1 MSSMTYLKEM
11 MPTLSPVE
19 QRIAAYFLA
28 HEEALVTTPILTV
41 AQACDTSKSA
51 VVRLCKRVGY
61 NGYKD
66 FLTSLSAEL
75 AVLSHMGTA
84 DYSDIYPD
92 SSVKSICTIV
102 TQHACH
108 ALDNTLRLMDMEAM
122 ERAVTVL
129 TSAQRIDLYGL
140 ANSGIIAQ
148 DAELKFQRIG
158 YNAHCALDGHRQAIC
173 AATLAP
179 EDAVMLFSYYGE
191 TRDLLEVLDIA
202 KERGATTIAVTR
214 VGKNSLSSRADIVL
228 SVASMEKLSRSGA
241 MTSRLVMLNM
251 VDMLFTCISS
261 RAYEQLRPTLERTA
275 KAIQAKRRG

>member
-1 MSSMTYLKEM
+1 MGSMVDLKEL

-28 HEEALVTTPILTV
+28 HEKTLVNTPILTV

-51 VVRLCKRVGY
+51 VVRLCKHLGY

-75 AVLSHMGTA
+75 AVLNHLGAA

-92 SSVKSICTIV
+92 SSVKNICTIV

-108 ALDNTLRLMDMEAM
+108 ALDSTLRLMSMDAM
-122 ERAVTVL
+122 ERAVAAL
-129 TSAQRIDLYGL
+129 ESAGRIDLYGL
-140 ANSGIIAQ
+140 GNSGIIAM
-148 DAELKFQRIG
+148 DAELKLQRIG
-158 YNAHCALDGHRQAIC
+158 CNARSALDGHRQAIC
-173 AATLAP
+173 AATL
-179 EDAVMLFSYYGE
+179 DKGDVVMLFSYYGE
-191 TRDLLEVLDIA
+191 TRDLLEALDIA
-202 KERGATTIAVTR
+202 KGRGATTIAVTR
-214 VGKNSLSSRADIVL
+214 VGKSSLSTRADIVL
-228 SVASMEKLSRSGA
+228 SVASMEQLTRSGA

-261 RAYEQLRPTLERTA
+261 RQYDQVRPVLERTA
-275 KAIQAKRRG
+275 QAIHDKRRG